1 MRLSMEYLAGLK
13 EYLNL
18 SYDDFALKKAYVQ
31 GTWHVFHLH
40 GRRII
45 PARIIDSQTYEAT
58 LEDEQGNHLPVH
70 KTEIKFLHSLE
81 EALEIAE
88 KIKIDRRVQA
98 QNLEPIYYTKDR
110 HFIKNKSL
118 YPLMLEREVLFFTLL
133 EGEILRG
140 VVQGFNRFE
149 IQVSLKGGLPVTILR
164 HALYEVQNKKGRS
177 FLKSVQDRKKEWK
190 KSQYYVTAQE

>member
-1 MRLSMEYLAGLK
+1 MEYLAGLK

-18 SYDDFALKKAYVQ
+18 NYDDFALEKAYAQ
-31 GTWHVFHLH
+31 STWHIFHLH
-40 GRRII
+40 GRRVL
-45 PARIIDSQTYEAT
+45 PARIIDSQTYSAT
-58 LEDEQGNHLPVH
+58 LEDEQGNHLTVH
-70 KTEIKFLHSLE
+70 KTAIKFFHSLE
-81 EALEIAE
+81 EALEIVE
-88 KIKIDRRVQA
+88 RIKFDRQVRSRK
-98 QNLEPIYYTKDR
+98 LLPIISARDR

-149 IQVSLKGGLPVTILR
+149 IRVNLKGGLPVTIMR
-164 HALYEVQNKKGRS
+164 HALYEVQDKKGRS
-177 FLKSVQDRKKEWK
+177 FLKPVQDKKKEWK

>member
-1 MRLSMEYLAGLK
+1 MEYLAGLK

-18 SYDDFALKKAYVQ
+18 NYEDSALEKAYVQ

-40 GRRII
+40 GKRVL

-58 LEDEQGNHLPVH
+58 LEDEQGAHHPVH
-70 KTEIKFLHSLE
+70 KTEIKFFHSFE

-88 KIKIDRRVQA
+88 KIKIDRQVRSQK
-98 QNLEPIYYTKDR
+98 LEPIYSTKGR

-118 YPLMLEREVLFFTLL
+118 YPLMLDREVLFFTLL

-140 VVQGFNRFE
+140 VIQGFNRYE
-149 IQVSLKGGLPVTILR
+149 IKVSLKGGLPVTILR

-177 FLKSVQDRKKEWK
+177 FLKSVQDKKKEWK
-190 KSQYYVTAQE
+190 KSEYYVRAEA